1 MYDTGNA
8 KDIKNFWGEKKP
20 ELKFLLLSILNSMVK
35 KGLNVVKREIYSKL
49 LWNRSTI
56 TNFPFFLV
64 GVSNEKNNL

>member
-1 MYDTGNA
+1 MIQVMP
-8 KDIKNFWGEKKP
+8 KILKISEEKKKP
-20 ELKFLLLSILNSMVK
+20 EFKFSLLSILNSMVK